1 MSADKKRGGA
11 EAVDYVKT
19 EQKVEADLAKR
30 EAEAKAGGAASGN
43 AKPSGDSPK
52 PHGDKLENAKDA
64 AAKG

>member
-1 MSADKKRGGA
+1 MSADKERGA

-19 EQKVEADLAKR
+19 EQKVDADLAKR
-30 EAEAKAGGAASGN
+30 GAEAKVGGAPSGK
-43 AKPSGDSPK
+43 AQPSGDSPK